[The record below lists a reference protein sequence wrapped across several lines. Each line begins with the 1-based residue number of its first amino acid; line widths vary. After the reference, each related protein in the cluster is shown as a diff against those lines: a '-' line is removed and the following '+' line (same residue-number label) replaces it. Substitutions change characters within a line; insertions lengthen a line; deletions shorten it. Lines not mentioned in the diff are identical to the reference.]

1 MIPRVLLE
9 GVILCLLE
17 WPITVMR
24 IAIIALTISE
34 KIFKDGDII
43 IVEAPFTI
51 AAINVIVIII
61 IISHTI

>member
-1 MIPRVLLE
+1 
-9 GVILCLLE
+9 
-17 WPITVMR
+17 MR

-61 IISHTI
+61 IISHTIWQSKDLRESSLRRVNRWAFAL